1 MKKQKPEINQVS
13 KVSLLLSSRMGFQ
26 IQAVSTVSFK
36 HLLSIFSF
44 TDFKSLYMILSLKK
58 LYIVFY
64 FKPYIKWMN
73 LDLGH

>member
-26 IQAVSTVSFK
+26 IQAVSTASFK
-36 HLLSIFSF
+36 YLLSIFSF